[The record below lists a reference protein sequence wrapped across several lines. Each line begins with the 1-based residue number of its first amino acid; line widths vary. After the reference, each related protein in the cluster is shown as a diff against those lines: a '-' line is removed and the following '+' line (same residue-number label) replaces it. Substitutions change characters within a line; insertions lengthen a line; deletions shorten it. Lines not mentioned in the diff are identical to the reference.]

1 MLSASDRQRLQI
13 LRRRSRDLV
22 RLCRL
27 TAEVAKLGDERATLK
42 KIVDT
47 AAALTGVAGAHI
59 VLIDRLGRS
68 LYGVIS
74 SGRHRLDAPRL
85 RFTMSE
91 SAAAQAALK
100 SRRPVAIARAGR
112 DPRVN
117 RAALD
122 RLSIGAIAYIPL
134 RSAAQS
140 FGLLILVRSAPH
152 RWTRDELDLGIHLA
166 DTASVAI
173 ENARLLSQLA
183 ETEGR
188 LRSLV
193 EHIPAITYS
202 CEVHPP
208 YRTLF
213 ISPQAR
219 SMLGY
224 STGEWTAERDFFMKI
239 IHPEDVQRLIDL
251 TEEAVRDRGFATTE
265 YRLLDRQGDVRWFR
279 DEAVLVRD
287 PSGNPAAW
295 HGVLVEITGLK
306 GMQHQGTSALPV
318 PERGRRPGKTDP
330 PPA

>member
-1 MLSASDRQRLQI
+1 MLSASDRQRLRY
-13 LRRRSRDLV
+13 LRRRSRNLV

-27 TAEVAKLGDERATLK
+27 TAEVAKLGDEHATLK
-42 KIVDT
+42 KIVET
-47 AAALTGVAGAHI
+47 AAVLTRATGAHL

-91 SAAAQAALK
+91 SAAAKTAIK
-100 SRRPVAIARAGR
+100 SRRPVAIERAAGDR
-112 DPRVN
+112 RVN
-117 RAALD
+117 RRAVE
-122 RLSIGAIAYIPL
+122 RLAIGAIAYVPL
-134 RSAAQS
+134 RSAGQS
-140 FGLLILVRSAPH
+140 FGLLILVKARPH
-152 RWTRDELDLGIHLA
+152 RWTREEIDLGLHLA
-166 DTASVAI
+166 DTAAVAI

-213 ISPQAR
+213 ISPQTR

-224 STGEWTAERDFFMKI
+224 SPGEWMADRDFFMKI

-251 TEEAVRDRGFATTE
+251 AEEAVRDRGFATTE
-265 YRLLDRQGDVRWFR
+265 YRLLDRQGEVRWFR

-287 PSGNPAAW
+287 PSGGPVAW

-306 GMQHQGTSALPV
+306 RMQHQGITAV
-318 PERGRRPGKTDP
+318 PPPGTARRPGKPDP

>member
-1 MLSASDRQRLQI
+1 MLSASDRQRYQI
-13 LRRRSRDLV
+13 MRRRNRDLV

-27 TAEVAKLGDERATLK
+27 TAEVAKLSEERATLK

-47 AAALTGVAGAHI
+47 AAALTGVGGAHI
-59 VLIDRLGRS
+59 VLVDRLGRS

-85 RFTMSE
+85 RFAMSE
-91 SAAAQAALK
+91 SAAARAALK
-100 SRRPVAIARAGR
+100 SRRPVAIARASR

-140 FGLLILVRSAPH
+140 FGLLILVRSGPH
-152 RWTRDELDLGIHLA
+152 RWTREELDLGIHLA
-166 DTASVAI
+166 DTSSVAI

-208 YRTLF
+208 YGTFF
-213 ISPQAR
+213 ISPQTQ

-224 STGEWTAERDFFMKI
+224 SPRVWLEENDFFMKI
-239 IHPEDVQRLIDL
+239 VHPEDVQRLIDL

-287 PSGNPAAW
+287 PSGNPVAW

-306 GMQHQGTSALPV
+306 RMQHQGMSALPA